1 LGDAVKTQFDPGIAL
16 NWRLPVGLLSHFC
29 RQFRLASAKLT
40 GQTHPR
46 APVGPGVRRVNL
58 ATLEFRSLAHPP
70 KTSELL
76 SELRDAFVGED
87 PITVRE
93 VLSKLDRRAFGLLL
107 LLLALPNCIPNI
119 PGISTIFGVMLLA
132 PGLQM
137 IFGAGTVWLPKQLAN
152 MEVKPDTV
160 RRAIDVALPR
170 LQSFET
176 FVRPRLEFLT
186 ERPFTIL
193 SGVQVVILAGVLI
206 LPIPLGNWPPGMSVA
221 ALAIGL
227 IQRDGVMTLISIGLF
242 IVSLLILPLGIGAGL
257 AALNWTVDYL
267 VGAFNFVFGG

>member
-1 LGDAVKTQFDPGIAL
+1 MG
-16 NWRLPVGLLSHFC
+16 
-29 RQFRLASAKLT
+29 
-40 GQTHPR
+40 
-46 APVGPGVRRVNL
+46 
-58 ATLEFRSLAHPP
+58 HPP

-76 SELRDAFVGED
+76 SDLRNAFQGDDA
-87 PITVRE
+87 ITVRD
-93 VLSKLDRRAFGLLL
+93 VLSKLDRRGFGLLL

-119 PGISTIFGVMLLA
+119 PGISTVFGILLLA

-137 IFGAGTVWLPKQLAN
+137 IFGAGTVWLPKRLAN

-170 LQSFET
+170 LRSLEK
-176 FVRPRLEFLT
+176 FVTPRLEFLT

-193 SGVQVVILAGVLI
+193 SGIQVVILAGILI

-227 IQRDGVMTLISIGLF
+227 IQRDGLMTLISIGFF
-242 IVSLLILPLGIGAGL
+242 IASLIIAPLGLGMALAGL
-257 AALNWTVDYL
+257 NWA
-267 VGAFNFVFGG
+267 VGAIGDFFAAIFGG